1 MKLLTKEE
9 EAEHYKYEETPPL
22 LPLPA
27 RGSDVMR
34 ALD

>member
-9 EAEHYKYEETPPL
+9 EAEHYKYEEHLP
-22 LPLPA
+22 PLPA